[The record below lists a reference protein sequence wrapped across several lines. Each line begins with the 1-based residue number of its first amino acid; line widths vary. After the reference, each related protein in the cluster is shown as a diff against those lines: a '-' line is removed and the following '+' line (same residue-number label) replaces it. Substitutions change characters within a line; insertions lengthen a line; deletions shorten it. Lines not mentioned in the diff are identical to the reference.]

1 MNATLLALLPSFGI
15 FAACL
20 LLPPLI
26 GGLTEGVLDQFH
38 AKGAGRTVP
47 SLLAPFREVAV
58 SLRLPLTAVPN
69 EQITCILLAMAFH
82 LLAIVMMGLQRE
94 LPPILLLH
102 AFGVLALIM
111 AGMPRIA
118 PYSHLTIN
126 HALRAFLT
134 AQPLLMLVAAGIF
147 FATGAFNLGGI
158 RDYPRLLVIDL
169 PFIVIVLILVEL
181 AAHTASNETASSDPM
196 LAFVKLANCYRSGTL
211 LLLAG
216 FFFAHSLAVAALAA
230 IVLHAILRVAPHVL
244 PRAAEWVKA
253 EWSWGF
259 LYFACGLNLIWIYI
273 KYWM

>member
-1 MNATLLALLPSFGI
+1 MNATLLELLPSIGI

-26 GGLTEGVLDQFH
+26 GGLTEGVLYRFH

-47 SLLAPFREVAV
+47 SLLAPFQEVAV
-58 SLRLPLTAVPN
+58 NLRLPLTAVPN
-69 EQITCILLAMAFH
+69 EQILCILMAMVFH

-94 LPPILLLH
+94 LPSILLLQ

-111 AGMPRIA
+111 AGMSRTV

-134 AQPLLMLVAAGIF
+134 AQPLLMLVAAGIY
-147 FATGAFNLGGI
+147 FATGNFNLGGVK
-158 RDYPRLLVIDL
+158 DYPRLLVVDL
-169 PFIVIVLILVEL
+169 PFLFMVLILVEL
-181 AAHTASNETASSDPM
+181 AAPSAVNEVSASDPM
-196 LAFVKLANCYRSGTL
+196 LAFVKLANCYRSGTM

-216 FFFAHSLAVAALAA
+216 CFFAHSLLMAALAA
-230 IVLHAILRVAPHVL
+230 IILHALLRVTPHAL
-244 PRAAEWVKA
+244 PRAAGWVKA

-259 LYFACGLNLIWIYI
+259 LYFACGVNLLWIYI

>member
-1 MNATLLALLPSFGI
+1 MNATLLELLPSIGI

-26 GGLTEGVLDQFH
+26 GGLTEGLLYRFH

-47 SLLAPFREVAV
+47 SLLAPFQELAV
-58 SLRLPLTAVPN
+58 NLRLPLTAVPN
-69 EQITCILLAMAFH
+69 EQILCILMAMAFH
-82 LLAIVMMGLQRE
+82 LLAIVMLGLQRE
-94 LPPILLLH
+94 LPPILLLQ

-111 AGMPRIA
+111 AGMSRTV

-134 AQPLLMLVAAGIF
+134 TQPLLMLVAAGIY
-147 FATGAFNLGGI
+147 FATGNFNLGGVKE
-158 RDYPRLLVIDL
+158 YPRLLVADL
-169 PFIVIVLILVEL
+169 PFLFIVLILVEQASHS
-181 AAHTASNETASSDPM
+181 AANEGAASDSM
-196 LAFVKLANCYRSGTL
+196 LAFVKLTNCYRSGTL

-216 FFFAHSLAVAALAA
+216 FFFAHSLSVATLAA
-230 IVLHAILRVAPHVL
+230 IVLHATLRVAPHAL

-259 LYFACGLNLIWIYI
+259 LYFACGLNLLWIYI

>member
-1 MNATLLALLPSFGI
+1 MNATLLALLPSVGI

-26 GGLTEGVLDQFH
+26 GVLTEGVLYQLD
-38 AKGAGRTVP
+38 AKKAGRTVP
-47 SLLAPFREVAV
+47 SLLAPFQEYVV
-58 SLRLPLTAVPN
+58 NLRLPLTAVPN
-69 EQITCILLAMAFH
+69 EQTTCILLSMAFQ

-94 LPPILLLH
+94 LPPILLLQ

-111 AGMPRIA
+111 AGMSKTV

-134 AQPLLMLVAAGIF
+134 SQPLLMLVAAGIF
-147 FATGAFNLGGI
+147 FATGNFNLGGI
-158 RDYPRLLVIDL
+158 KDYPRLLVVDL
-169 PFIVIVLILVEL
+169 PFLFIVLILVEL
-181 AAHTASNETASSDPM
+181 AARTAAKEEAASDPM

-216 FFFAHSLAVAALAA
+216 FFFAHSIAAAALAA
-230 IVLHAILRVAPHVL
+230 IVLYAILRGAPHAW
-244 PRAAEWVKA
+244 PRAAGWLKA

-259 LYFACGLNLIWIYI
+259 LYFVCGLNLIWLYI